1 MKENIN
7 KNTFSLRYFIT
18 GLFILVCIAVNG
30 QNTSMQKEKGKLR
43 ISVFD
48 IDATPPVGTILAYNP
63 EVNTWDLGLRARGI
77 VLQGSGQSIVLCSID
92 WLGIGDEGHDAFC
105 EELAKAAGTTPER
118 VAVHTVHQ
126 HDAPACDFGAEKILR
141 DAGLNP
147 GKYDGAFQRQVIK
160 SLGEAVRNSL
170 SKAQPVTRVGYGEAK
185 VYEVASNRR
194 IIGKNGRC
202 IASRLSSCTNPA
214 LRAKPEGLIDPFVKL
229 VSFWNGDKPVA
240 VLSYYATHPQSYYRT
255 GIPNPDFPGIAR
267 FMRQLAVPQ
276 ALHIHFNGAA
286 GNVTAGKYNDGAREN
301 RLILAERLADGMKRA
316 WESTTKIPAANLK
329 LGWTTEPVALPPA
342 KDLLLLQDKNF
353 PTDSLSVK
361 TNSARLAFLRRCQDG
376 KKINIGCL
384 SLGKIRIL
392 HLPGEAFI
400 EYQLAAKAERK
411 DLFVAVAAYGGYGTG
426 YIGTAV
432 AYKQGG
438 YETGYVSKVSPESE
452 NILMAAIRKL
462 LQNK

>member
-1 MKENIN
+1 MKANLT
-7 KNTFSLRYFIT
+7 KNVFNPCLVLA
-18 GLFILVCIAVNG
+18 GLFLIVALAVDGRNSG
-30 QNTSMQKEKGKLR
+30 NESTQRLH

-63 EVNTWDLGLRARGI
+63 EINTWDLGLRARGV
-77 VLQGSGQSIVLCSID
+77 VLQGSGQPIVLCAID

-105 EELAKAAGTTPER
+105 EELAKAAGTTPDR
-118 VAVHTVHQ
+118 VAVHTLHQ
-126 HDAPACDFGAEKILR
+126 HDAPACDFGAEKILL

-147 GKYDGAFQRQVIK
+147 IKYEGTFQRQVIK
-160 SLGEAVRNSL
+160 KLGEAVKNSL
-170 SKAQPVTRVGYGEAK
+170 SMAQPLTSVEYGQAQ
-185 VYEVASNRR
+185 VYKVASNRR
-194 IIGKNGRC
+194 IIGKNGLN
-202 IASRLSSCTNPA
+202 IATRLSACPDSA
-214 LRAKPEGLIDPFVKL
+214 LRAKPEGLIDPFVQL
-229 VSFWNGDKPVA
+229 ISFWNGDKPVA

-286 GNVTAGKYNDGAREN
+286 GNITAGKYNNGAHEN

-316 WESTTKIPAANLK
+316 WESTTKVPAANLK
-329 LGWTTEPVALPPA
+329 LNWTTEPVSLPPA
-342 KDLLLLQDKNF
+342 KDLSLLQDKNF
-353 PTDSLSVK
+353 PKDSLLIR
-361 TNSARLAFLRRCQDG
+361 TNAARLAFLKRCQSG

-411 DLFVAVAAYGGYGTG
+411 DLFVAVAAYGEYGTG
-426 YIGTAV
+426 YIGTAL

-452 NILMAAIRKL
+452 RILMGAIKKL
-462 LQNK
+462 LKEK